1 MNTDDIIDAL
11 NEVDDTFIQNAR
23 EPKKRI
29 RRKALW
35 ISAGAVAACIGV
47 VLLLP
52 RMLRQTP
59 HNDHIRHDGYC
70 DCPGYQITATP
81 AVGANLWNYKA
92 FSLATRDSM
101 IYFDWDCQ
109 SIAKQFSD
117 VTYNNTEYSLRNSY
131 HNEDM
136 KVSSSLVGEKLADY
150 TAEVREYETGITH
163 TMDCTLYEI
172 AGVDPARFLA
182 VQYAGEKNADDY
194 YVFHQKEFNPPATLG
209 EFITS
214 LNLTET
220 LPLIKFSYNTYDDY
234 YSRERISETHGL
246 SLEDSKVVWDMISEY
261 ASAGTRTNEE
271 HGYKDNRITFSATSE
286 ALGLYN
292 RSFALVADGY
302 LSTNIDDYGY
312 DYYLGE
318 EAVAEIREY
327 ILAHKTE
334 PPKDRIDSIYGVVT
348 EIEEDYLKIDDTILM
363 INPENGLTFTVYA
376 KDNTTVK
383 SYLMSGQ
390 LEIGDHIEILHRGIS
405 PDEPT
410 IIRTAFHLV
419 SGRFV
424 FEEDESVEDN
434 PSGPTPTPT
443 IHILE

>member
-1 MNTDDIIDAL
+1 MNTDDIIDAF
-11 NEVDDTFIQNAR
+11 NEIEATSIKNAR
-23 EPKKRI
+23 EPKKKI
-29 RRKALW
+29 SRKTLW
-35 ISAGAVAACIGV
+35 ISAGAAAAAC
-47 VLLLP
+47 LLVALQLP
-52 RMLRQTP
+52 HMLRQI
-59 HNDHIRHDGYC
+59 HHDGSC
-70 DCPGYQITATP
+70 DCPDHQITPTP
-81 AVGANLWNYKA
+81 AVGANHWNYKS
-92 FSLATRDSM
+92 FGLVTRDSM
-101 IYFDWDCQ
+101 INFGWDCQ
-109 SIAKQFSD
+109 TIAKQFPF
-117 VTYNNTEYSLRNSY
+117 VTYNDTEYYLRRSY
-131 HNEDM
+131 YDEDM
-136 KVSSSLVGEKLADY
+136 KVSASLIGEKLTNY
-150 TAEVREYETGITH
+150 TAEVCEYKTDITH
-163 TMDCTLYEI
+163 TMECTLYEI

-182 VQYAGEKNADDY
+182 VQYAGEENADDY
-194 YVFHQKEFNPPATLG
+194 YVFHQNEFNPPATLG
-209 EFITS
+209 EFISS

-220 LPLIKFSYNTYDDY
+220 LPLTEFSHSTYD
-234 YSRERISETHGL
+234 YSTRERNSESYGL
-246 SLEDSKVVWDMISEY
+246 SLEDSKVVWDMISAY

-271 HGYKDNRITFSATSE
+271 HGYENNRITFSATSE

-334 PPKDRIDSIYGVVT
+334 PRKDSIASIYGVVT
-348 EIEEDYLKIDDTILM
+348 EIGEDYLKFDDTILM
-363 INPENGLTFTVYA
+363 KNPENGLTFTVYVQ
-376 KDNTTVK
+376 DNTTVK

-434 PSGPTPTPT
+434 PSGPTPTPVPRT
-443 IHILE
+443 PRSH